1 MLPNWLLSH
10 SAQHSRWKLV
20 PHWAL
25 HHTRSA
31 SGVNSRGSW
40 QMGQSSSRLLRSA
53 CDAVHCLSS
62 VAGVAV
68 VGGVA
73 VTVEG
78 TVGAA
83 AAGNGVAW
91 TGIVGGL
98 GATTVGGGV
107 RWFWGVGAGSVVAAE
122 KFVANTYGRFGIG

>member
-1 MLPNWLLSH
+1 MPWLLSH

-25 HHTRSA
+25 HHVRSA
-31 SGVNSRGSW
+31 SGVDTRGSW

-53 CDAVHCLSS
+53 CDAVHCISS
-62 VAGVAV
+62 VTGVAV

-73 VTVEG
+73 VTVEEI
-78 TVGAA
+78 VGAA

-91 TGIVGGL
+91 TGAMGGL
-98 GATTVGGGV
+98 GATIVGGGV
-107 RWFWGVGAGSVVAAE
+107 RWVWTVGAGSVVAGG
-122 KFVANTYGRFGIG
+122 KLVANTNGRF